1 MTSSSPSP
9 SPSPSEAEANV
20 ETVRKA
26 IDAFNR
32 GDADAMRAIGGD
44 DFVYD
49 WSRSMAPN
57 RGIYRGQDGF
67 MEFVNEQWNMF
78 DDVRLD
84 VHEYIPRGQH
94 VVVTATVHG
103 RGRQGI
109 PVSANSAHLYTF
121 EYGRLVRITL
131 YQEREEALAAA
142 D

>member
-1 MTSSSPSP
+1 MTSPSSPSP
-9 SPSPSEAEANV
+9 AEANI
-20 ETVRKA
+20 ETVRRA

-32 GDADAMRAIGGD
+32 GDVDAMRELGGD

-49 WSRSMAPN
+49 WSRSIAPN

-67 MEFVNEQWNMF
+67 MDFVNEQWKMF

-84 VHEYIPRGQH
+84 VHEYIARGQH

-109 PVSANSAHLYTF
+109 TVSATSAHLYTF
-121 EYGRLVRITL
+121 EDGRLVRITL

-142 D
+142 AG

>member
-1 MTSSSPSP
+1 MTSS
-9 SPSPSEAEANV
+9 EAQQANV
-20 ETVRKA
+20 ERVRAA

-32 GDADAMRAIGGD
+32 VDMEAMLALGGD
-44 DFVYD
+44 DFEYD
-49 WSRSMAPN
+49 WSRSLGPN
-57 RGIYRGQDGF
+57 RGIYKGPEGF
-67 MEFVNEQWNMF
+67 MEFINEQWNMF
-78 DDVRLD
+78 DDVRLE

-121 EYGRLVRITL
+121 EDGRLVRITL
-131 YQEREEALAAA
+131 YQTGEEALAAA